1 MIRAEAAGLRAP
13 GFGSAAQDI
22 ALPLDGARGDFAVL
36 MRQVQN
42 EVRDFI
48 ANGGGEQAQGSQL
61 LFEQALSASADRP
74 ADDTEVSGSTER
86 QQAFLATIKPGLGE
100 AAARLGVAE
109 EVLAAHAALESGWG
123 QKPIRQSSG
132 QDTNNLFGIK
142 ATGGWQ
148 GDSAEVMT
156 TEFAGTL
163 ALKKRERFRSYADA
177 GEAIRDFSQLLAS
190 NPRYRSALNT
200 GSDAR
205 AYAEALVRGG
215 YATDPGYADKLVRI
229 ASRLQSGD

>member
-1 MIRAEAAGLRAP
+1 MRAP
-13 GFGSAAQDI
+13 GFGPSTQDI
-22 ALPLDGARGDFAVL
+22 APPIEGGQGDFAAL

-48 ANGGGEQAQGSQL
+48 ANGSGEQSPGRLA
-61 LFEQALSASADRP
+61 LFDQALASLAGRP
-74 ADDTEVSGSTER
+74 ADDADTAESAER
-86 QQAFLATIKPGLGE
+86 RQAFLAAIKPGLGE

-142 ATGGWQ
+142 ATGAWQ
-148 GDSAEVMT
+148 GESAEVMT
-156 TEFAGTL
+156 TEFAGSL
-163 ALKKRERFRSYADA
+163 ALKKRERFRSYADP
-177 GEAIRDFSQLLAS
+177 GEAIRDFSQLLAH

>member
-13 GFGSAAQDI
+13 SAGSEFQPVG
-22 ALPLDGARGDFAVL
+22 LPLGAGQGDFAAL
-36 MRQVQN
+36 MRQVQS

-48 ANGGGEQAQGSQL
+48 ANGGGEPSQDPQI
-61 LFEQALSASADRP
+61 LFDQALASLAGRP
-74 ADDTEVSGSTER
+74 AEDSEASEGAER
-86 QQAFLATIKPGLGE
+86 RQAFLAAIKPGL
-100 AAARLGVAE
+100 ADASARLGVAE

-123 QKPIRQSSG
+123 RKPIRQSSG

-142 ATGGWQ
+142 ATGAWQ

-156 TEFAGTL
+156 TEFAGSL